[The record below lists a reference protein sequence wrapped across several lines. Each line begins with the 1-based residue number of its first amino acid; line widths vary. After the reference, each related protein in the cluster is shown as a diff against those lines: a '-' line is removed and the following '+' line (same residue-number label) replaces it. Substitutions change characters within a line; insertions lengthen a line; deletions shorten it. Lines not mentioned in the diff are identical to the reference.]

1 MHREALLYLYYGS
14 EWAIRIAMLLVVPQK
29 RSPAAARTWLLF
41 IFLLPWPGLVLY
53 ALVGRPYV
61 SRRRVDLLGHVST
74 LIRTSQEMWRKA
86 TGRSRPGLAPAFE
99 PAMRLAEKLGDFQ
112 YIGGNAVELLPD
124 YQQSIDRLV
133 ADIDAATHHAHLI
146 YYIFADDATGL
157 RVIEALE
164 RAVKRGVSAR
174 VLMDSLGNKRWRAPV
189 LKRLRA
195 GGIDAMAVLPVRFQ
209 PWRRARFDMRNHRK
223 IAVLD
228 GKIGY
233 VGSQNLVDRAFKP
246 GIVNRELVARVRG
259 PLVAQLQAV
268 LLADRYYE
276 TEERIGELGHFP
288 PFEEAGSVFAQ
299 CLPSGPGYSQENNQR
314 LIVSLIHAANERVV
328 LTTPYFIPDEPLY
341 QAMQTAA
348 TRGVEVHLVVSRDLD
363 QLLVGYAQR
372 SFYDQLLAAGVQI
385 HIYYEYFLHAKHL
398 SVDGDIALVGSS
410 NFDIRSFALN
420 AEVSA
425 IFYDKGVAADLRKIE
440 ESYFAKSQLLTKEEW
455 AKRGFLTRV
464 AQNTA
469 RLADSFL

>member
-1 MHREALLYLYYGS
+1 M
-14 EWAIRIAMLLVVPQK
+14 
-29 RSPAAARTWLLF
+29 
-41 IFLLPWPGLVLY
+41 
-53 ALVGRPYV
+53 
-61 SRRRVDLLGHVST
+61 
-74 LIRTSQEMWRKA
+74 
-86 TGRSRPGLAPAFE
+86 
-99 PAMRLAEKLGDFQ
+99 
-112 YIGGNAVELLPD
+112 
-124 YQQSIDRLV
+124 
-133 ADIDAATHHAHLI
+133 
-146 YYIFADDATGL
+146 
-157 RVIEALE
+157 
-164 RAVKRGVSAR
+164 
-174 VLMDSLGNKRWRAPV
+174 
-189 LKRLRA
+189 
-195 GGIDAMAVLPVRFQ
+195 RFQ

-420 AEVSA
+420 AGGERHLLRQGGGGRPA
-425 IFYDKGVAADLRKIE
+425 QDRGELLREEPIANERGVGEAGVPHAHRAEHGAPCGFFPLRE
-440 ESYFAKSQLLTKEEW
+440 NGGAMTLWLRQ
-455 AKRGFLTRV
+455 
-464 AQNTA
+464 
-469 RLADSFL
+469 